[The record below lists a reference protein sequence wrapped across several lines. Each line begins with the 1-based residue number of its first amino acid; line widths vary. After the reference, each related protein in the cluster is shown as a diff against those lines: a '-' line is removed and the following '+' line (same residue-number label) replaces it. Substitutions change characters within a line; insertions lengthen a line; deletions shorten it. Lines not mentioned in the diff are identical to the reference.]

1 MRQTVQSTVLE
12 FGSENKCKN
21 QRKTDKTPKPKM
33 SNQADEKNGSLKQT
47 TYFKYSNENK
57 LVLNKSKLLK
67 LNLCTCQD

>member
-33 SNQADEKNGSLKQT
+33 SNQADEKNGSQKKQPT
-47 TYFKYSNENK
+47 SNILMKTNWF
-57 LVLNKSKLLK
+57 
-67 LNLCTCQD
+67 